1 MGPARDW
8 SGLPEDLLLVAMAA
22 MEVPDVLRSG
32 AVCCS
37 WRSASATFRRLR
49 LPSTALNQPPCL
61 LYACDA
67 YGADDATALYS
78 PSANA
83 TFRLPSSLRGVVGS
97 AHGWLFTTDEAANPY
112 LLNPLTGA
120 RAALPPITTLEG
132 VKIHSNPDDDGGVL
146 YDVDRGMRSFPK
158 VKQAN
163 ARTAKD
169 WVYGRVAISAAGASP
184 GCIVLLAHTPC
195 GSLSFARPGDESW
208 TSLPEPYSTT
218 EVAIAVYNER
228 DGLFYTLCEGG
239 VVCTFDLSNPSSPAV
254 RRIAYGAKMHSSGS
268 AARHSHY
275 LLFTPGN
282 AILVVTRRF
291 ARALD
296 TPRGGG
302 VATTDL
308 WIHKV
313 RGRDWTGLGDNAL
326 ILGRNSPLCL
336 PIKDYPMLRPN
347 CAYLTDDLQQH
358 YTPVRRRNLGIWDFE
373 TGSLQKLD
381 DLRPLLPWLETPP
394 PIWITPS
401 FY

>member
-22 MEVPDVLRSG
+22 MEVPD
-32 AVCCS
+32 
-37 WRSASATFRRLR
+37 
-49 LPSTALNQPPCL
+49 PPCL

-67 YGADDATALYS
+67 YGADHAAALYS

-83 TFRLPSSLRGVVGS
+83 TFRVPSSLHGVVGS
-97 AHGWLFTTDEAANPY
+97 AHGWLFTTDVAANPY
-112 LLNPLTGA
+112 LLNPLTGG

-132 VKIHSNPDDDGGVL
+132 VKIHSIPDDDGGVL
-146 YDVDRGMRSFPK
+146 YDVDRGMRGFPK
-158 VKQAN
+158 VKQA
-163 ARTAKD
+163 ADRE
-169 WVYGRVAISAAGASP
+169 GLGVAS
-184 GCIVLLAHTPC
+184 
-195 GSLSFARPGDESW
+195 
-208 TSLPEPYSTT
+208 
-218 EVAIAVYNER
+218 AVYNER

-239 VVCTFDLSNPSSPAV
+239 VVCTFDLSNPSSPAAV
-254 RRIAYGAKMHSSGS
+254 RPIAYGAKRHSSGS

-275 LLFTPGN
+275 LLFTPCN

-313 RGRDWTGLGDNAL
+313 RGRDWTCLGDNAL

-347 CAYLTDDLQQH
+347 CAYLTDDLQHTTRQSGGA
-358 YTPVRRRNLGIWDFE
+358 TSASGTSRPGACRSLTISGLSFLGWIHHHRF
-373 TGSLQKLD
+373 G
-381 DLRPLLPWLETPP
+381 LRHLFTRLGT
-394 PIWITPS
+394 
-401 FY
+401 